1 MKMIFKRGTPLILC
15 CSSIKLRDLQEAA
28 GSLSSSEIEKKK
40 KKKINTNDNIFTVLL
55 LNTVWL

>member
-40 KKKINTNDNIFTVLL
+40 KKINTNDNIFTVLL